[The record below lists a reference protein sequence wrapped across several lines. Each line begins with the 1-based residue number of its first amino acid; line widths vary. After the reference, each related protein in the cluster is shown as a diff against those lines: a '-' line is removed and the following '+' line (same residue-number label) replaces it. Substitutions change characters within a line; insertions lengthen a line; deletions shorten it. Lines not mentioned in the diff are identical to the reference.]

1 MNATLKIKINS
12 NFKKGWSS
20 KRIQWI
26 ALWLLLIGLSFFPTT
41 GHAADNVSSS
51 SGGGLTGLYGVLD
64 GLYDEMIPMA
74 ERLIGVARVLA
85 GFAALW
91 YIAVRV
97 WRHIAR
103 AEPIDFYPLLRPFA
117 LGLVILFFM
126 PMISLMNGI
135 LRPID
140 VATRSLAGDSKRA
153 ILLHIEHQQAL
164 ANNPAPAGLV
174 PTDNHLSEYEQPDG
188 TGEIPIDNTDSTGF
202 SAGLKS
208 SFSFLNIQLTFKTV
222 VVSLVNIIYEA
233 AALCINTIRTFY
245 LIILVI
251 LGPIVLG
258 LSVFDGFKH
267 TLSNWFARYINIY
280 MWLPVANI
288 FGAITS
294 KILEHMLTIDQD
306 FFSSSAYVIFML
318 IAIVGY
324 TTVPSIASHIV
335 HVAGQHSL
343 LTRINT
349 ITTASSEKTVSMVKS
364 AGTES
369 NHSVRSAG
377 GQGF

>member
-1 MNATLKIKINS
+1 MNPSSKIKFTAS
-12 NFKKGWSS
+12 FKKISRS
-20 KRIQWI
+20 RPVQWM
-26 ALWLLLIGLSFFPTT
+26 ALLILMGLSFFPATSQ
-41 GHAADNVSSS
+41 AADNVSNS
-51 SGGGLTGLYGVLD
+51 SGAGLTGLYGVLD
-64 GLYDEMIPMA
+64 GLYGEMIPMA

-91 YIAVRV
+91 YIAIRV

-126 PMISLMNGI
+126 PMVSLMNGI
-135 LRPID
+135 LKPID
-140 VATRSLAGDSKRA
+140 VATRSLAGDSQRA
-153 ILLHIEHQQAL
+153 IWLHIEHQQAM
-164 ANNPAPAGLV
+164 ANNPAPAGY
-174 PTDNHLSEYEQPDG
+174 PTDNNLSEYEQPDG
-188 TGEIPIDNTDSTGF
+188 SGEIPADNSDSTGF
-202 SAGLKS
+202 SAGLRS
-208 SFSFLNIQLTFKTV
+208 SFSFLNIKLTFKTV
-222 VVSLVNIIYEA
+222 LVSLVNIIYEA

-288 FGAITS
+288 FGGITS

-343 LTRINT
+343 LTRINS
-349 ITTASSEKTVSMVKS
+349 ITTASSEKTVSMVKT

-369 NHSVRSAG
+369 NHSVNRTS
-377 GQGF
+377 GQGY